1 MLLTRRKFVQWAGA
15 GPVIAAAPLGQS
27 QAASKVVRI
36 GVEVALT
43 GAGADSA
50 IRIRN
55 AVILAIGEANQA
67 GNLGGYTVEPLVL
80 DDGTSNTGQYDPAQ
94 AAVNARKFATDT
106 SVVGAI
112 GPENSGVRQGAGAD
126 LEPGRHCHHHAR
138 LHQP

>member
-80 DDGTSNTGQYDPAQ
+80 DDGTSQYRSVRPGAGCSQ
-94 AAVNARKFATDT
+94 CPENLPPYL
-106 SVVGAI
+106 VVGAI